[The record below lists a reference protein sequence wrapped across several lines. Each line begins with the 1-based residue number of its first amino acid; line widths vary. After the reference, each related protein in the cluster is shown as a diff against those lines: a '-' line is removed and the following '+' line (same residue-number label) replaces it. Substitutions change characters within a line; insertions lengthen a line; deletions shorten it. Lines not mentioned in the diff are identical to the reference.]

1 MLFNRKELSIY
12 TLWLRFLEQPNV
24 WVLLPRHTH
33 QTLTFPFSVSCMGN
47 RMEEKR
53 RKEMNPSAGIL
64 WLSCFVTFNPRNN
77 LKYYSTQLHVRKLKA
92 RRLLTHLAGT
102 LAHPVSPSSRAASQT
117 LVFSCSKI
125 CVISHHTISLP
136 KFSINISKKEIIK
149 ASQKHILL

>member
-12 TLWLRFLEQPNV
+12 MLWLRFLEQPNV
-24 WVLLPRHTH
+24 WVPPPRHTH
-33 QTLTFPFSVSCMGN
+33 QTLTFPFSVSSTGN

-92 RRLLTHLAGT
+92 RRLVNCIMQWQNTCLPEIT
-102 LAHPVSPSSRAASQT
+102 LKPDHR
-117 LVFSCSKI
+117 LVKLVGLERS
-125 CVISHHTISLP
+125 VENH
-136 KFSINISKKEIIK
+136 
-149 ASQKHILL
+149 

>member
-77 LKYYSTQLHVRKLKA
+77 TQLHVRKLKA

-117 LVFSCSKI
+117 LVFPA
-125 CVISHHTISLP
+125 P
-136 KFSINISKKEIIK
+136 KSVFFPITPFRSPIQSFYW
-149 ASQKHILL
+149 